1 MQNGRGRGP
10 LQYPGNLGAQLGFGQ
25 GRWIQV
31 ELLIVS
37 GTVFDNGLED
47 NVAEQEGVTGQ
58 IRTSAHVRSRF
69 LPSAHFSEMGNRSR
83 TSRPR
88 KWVGGSSNDSVFQNY
103 NVEKTPLRPH
113 PRGPHCP
120 GRKADVLPNQVCASR
135 SQNSFPCNH
144 ACFSVTFVANFLE
157 SCCLFK

>member
-83 TSRPR
+83 TSRLR

-103 NVEKTPLRPH
+103 NVEKRASIAQGERLMSSQIR
-113 PRGPHCP
+113 
-120 GRKADVLPNQVCASR
+120 CA
-135 SQNSFPCNH
+135 P
-144 ACFSVTFVANFLE
+144 AVAKTVSPVIVHVSL
-157 SCCLFK
+157 